1 MTSLHAVPAAENSLF
16 HLIGQIFHPVFVAV
30 AYVLAAIYAVI
41 PNYAVAIVLLT
52 VLIMALLT
60 PLTVKSTKSMVAMQ
74 QIQPEIKKLQQKYRG
89 PENRQQLNEE
99 LMRLYRE
106 RGINPAGSCLPMFL
120 QMPFLIVLYDVI
132 RGLANTVARNGHVVA
147 QPRYIPSSSRMD
159 HDLVQSHGQMHA
171 FGMDL
176 ALRPFSHHATWYGY
190 IPYFVL
196 IALAVVLQY
205 VQMAQMNKR
214 NSTATQ
220 AGRQMLIM
228 QRVMPIIFAYIYFLI
243 PAAVVLYM
251 IVSTIIRIITQD
263 VLFRTGMV
271 QLPGGP
277 APRQRASGR
286 PKGIIAAA
294 SHLLEDRGKPREGV
308 QDAGS
313 AEDEAEAARPN
324 AGGRVSGGEKAGPQP
339 ALPRARAGS
348 TQPRAAGRPANG
360 KASGRKGGL
369 GSGTT
374 SSSTASKPHP
384 RSKSKRARRAR

>member
-1 MTSLHAVPAAENSLF
+1 MSILHAVPAAENSLF

-41 PNYAVAIVLLT
+41 PNYAVAIILLT
-52 VLIMALLT
+52 ILIMALLT

-132 RGLANTVARNGHVVA
+132 RGLANTVARNGHVVV
-147 QPRYIPSSSRMD
+147 QPRYIPSSSRMY

-205 VQMAQMNKR
+205 VQMAQMNRR

-271 QLPGGP
+271 QLPGSP
-277 APRQRASGR
+277 TPRQRASGR

-294 SHLLEDRGKPREGV
+294 SHLLEDRGKPKEG
-308 QDAGS
+308 ARGPES
-313 AEDEAEAARPN
+313 AEAEREAAQPST
-324 AGGRVSGGEKAGPQP
+324 GRTAPGGEKAGPQP
-339 ALPRARAGS
+339 ALPRTRAGG
-348 TQPRAAGRPANG
+348 TQTRAAARPANG
-360 KASGRKGGL
+360 KGNGRKGAL
-369 GSGTT
+369 GGGTT
-374 SSSTASKPHP
+374 SSTTGKPHP